1 MESFVDMSVNR
12 VSKKVFQ
19 LGKLRNS
26 PWTSETR
33 AIVEEV
39 DLHFMSCSSLFCN
52 ISITRG
58 KFLARF

>member
-1 MESFVDMSVNR
+1 MSVNR

-39 DLHFMSCSSLFCN
+39 DLYFMSCSSLFCN

-58 KFLARF
+58 TFLARF